1 MSKNK
6 ILTWGDVA
14 YATRIYT
21 AGFDHEWEALEWM
34 WQSWEMLIQSGLAT
48 YTNIELSQ
56 VVLRFLALISFLME
70 LSLKLNS
77 SKVFF
82 MQFFQV

>member
-6 ILTWGDVA
+6 ILTWGNVT
-14 YATRIYT
+14 YAARIYT
-21 AGFDHEWEALEWM
+21 PGFDHECEALEWM
-34 WQSWEMLIQSGLAT
+34 WQSWEMLIQSELAT

-56 VVLRFLALISFLME
+56 VVLRFLALISFFME